1 MEKMEDY
8 TKHILPNEVYDGLKY
23 VVTIVIPAAVVLYAA
38 IGALVP
44 AVPDPVVVCGV
55 ATAVDT
61 FLAACIGV
69 SSVVDA
75 KRASTGG
82 DGE

>member
-1 MEKMEDY
+1 M
-8 TKHILPNEVYDGLKY
+8 PNEVYDALKY
-23 VVTIVIPAAVVLYAA
+23 VVTIIIPAAVVLYAA
-38 IGALVP
+38 VGALVP
-44 AVPDPVVVCGV
+44 TIPDPAVVCGV

-75 KRASTGG
+75 KRGASGG